1 MLRRGLSL
9 AVLTISFAGFAC
21 LTLPLFASARSKEA
35 GAQKQIVEG
44 REVFLRLCASCHG
57 VDAKGQGLVA
67 QSLKNRPADLTR
79 ISAKYGEFPTAK
91 IRAIIIGDPLLP
103 VHGSKE
109 MPVWGGMLKDLELAN
124 LLKYLASIQRIS

>member
-1 MLRRGLSL
+1 MLRRRLSL
-9 AVLTISFAGFAC
+9 ALLAISFAGFV
-21 LTLPLFASARSKEA
+21 TLPLFTSARSKEA
-35 GAQKQIVEG
+35 GTQKQIVEG

-67 QSLKNRPADLTR
+67 QSLKKRPADLTR

-124 LLKYLASIQRIS
+124 LLKYLESIQRMS